1 MLRTVISL
9 VAGGLAVAALALA
22 GLGSQSAR
30 PEAQDFHFS
39 QSVAQDFHRGTINA
53 FSWGA

>member
-1 MLRTVISL
+1 MLRTTITI
-9 VAGGLAVAALALA
+9 VAGGLTVAALALA
-22 GLGSQSAR
+22 GLTAQPAR

-39 QSVAQDFHRGTINA
+39 QNVAQDFHRATVNA